1 MNLDRVPPRRID
13 VRGAVPDSREAG
25 VTLLEM
31 MIVVALMALLIGITF
46 PSVGAGLES
55 LRLRSASEDIVAALN
70 SALTRANRRQDA
82 VQVIVSPARRSVLTQ
97 AVHGGAPRTVTLP
110 DGIRIARVLPDTREP
125 VDDAGNPAD
134 RDFFIYPD
142 GSVPSIVIDLVNNRG
157 FHRLVSVD
165 PITGVAREQSVANGM
180 VGESQ

>member
-1 MNLDRVPPRRID
+1 MTPVLAAGRVHGRNADPN
-13 VRGAVPDSREAG
+13 SREAG

-31 MIVVALMALLIGITF
+31 LIVVALMALLIGITF

-55 LRLRSASEDIVAALN
+55 LRLRSASEDIVGELN

-82 VQVIVSPARRSVLTQ
+82 VQVVISPARRSVLTQ
-97 AVHGGAPRTVTLP
+97 AVHSAAPRTVTLP
-110 DGIRIARVLPDTREP
+110 DGIRIARVLPDSGESA
-125 VDDAGNPAD
+125 DDAGNSPD

-180 VGESQ
+180 VEQSQ

>member
-1 MNLDRVPPRRID
+1 MTRIQAAGRVHGLAAPH
-13 VRGAVPDSREAG
+13 ARERG

-46 PSVGAGLES
+46 PSIGAGLES
-55 LRLRSASEDIVAALN
+55 LRLRSASEDVVAALN

-82 VQVIVSPARRSVLTQ
+82 VQVIVSPARRSVVTQ
-97 AVHGGAPRTVTLP
+97 AVHSAAPRIVKLP
-110 DGIRIARVLPDTREP
+110 DGIQIAHVFPDSGEAP
-125 VDDAGNPAD
+125 DDAGNTAD

-142 GSVPSIVIDLVNNRG
+142 GSVPSIVIDLVNSRG

-165 PITGVAREQSVANGM
+165 PITGVAREQSVANG
-180 VGESQ
+180 VVEQSR

>member
-1 MNLDRVPPRRID
+1 
-13 VRGAVPDSREAG
+13 
-25 VTLLEM
+25 
-31 MIVVALMALLIGITF
+31 MALLIGITF

-97 AVHGGAPRTVTLP
+97 AVHSRAPHTVTLP
-110 DGIRIARVLPDTREP
+110 DGIRIARVLPDAGES
-125 VDDAGNPAD
+125 VDDSGNPAD

-142 GSVPSIVIDLVNNRG
+142 GSVPSIVIDLVNNHG

-165 PITGVAREQSVANGM
+165 PITGVAREQSVVNGLAE
-180 VGESQ
+180 ESR